1 MKAEE
6 VIETLVYIRQFH
18 EKNDKAMRVIDGLI
32 SKEIRAVKNH
42 QLEEELTE

>member
-1 MKAEE
+1 MRVEE

-32 SKEIRAVKNH
+32 HKEIRAVKNH
-42 QLEEELTE
+42 QLGKEVAE

>member
-32 SKEIRAVKNH
+32 HKEIRAVKNH
-42 QLEEELTE
+42 QLEEEVAE